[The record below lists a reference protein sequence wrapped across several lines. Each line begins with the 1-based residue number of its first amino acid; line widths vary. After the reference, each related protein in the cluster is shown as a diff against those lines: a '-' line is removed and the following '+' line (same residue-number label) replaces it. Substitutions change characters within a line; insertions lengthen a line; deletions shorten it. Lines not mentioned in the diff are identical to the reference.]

1 MIASKYRLA
10 YIVAAVLILPV
21 MVLLHECGHY
31 FSAQALGFS
40 QYSLSY
46 NSAPVGVA
54 PRRAS
59 ALTQAI
65 PRGGGQLVSL
75 FLVLIA
81 AIAIWWQNRSEMRVF
96 LLLPL
101 ASAVVFAEAS
111 RSLFM
116 FLAHLVFSVWRGRS
130 PLRGFDELSYFVHFF
145 DGPPLVAFMLCLAGV
160 AVPIGALMLSVKQL
174 PERIRKKRVLAW
186 LLVGTLAGYAWYFGL
201 VGPLLLP

>member
-10 YIVAAVLILPV
+10 YIVAAALILPV

-54 PRRAS
+54 PHGAS
-59 ALTQAI
+59 ALRQVI
-65 PRGGGQLVSL
+65 PSGGGQLVSL
-75 FLVLIA
+75 ILVLIA
-81 AIAIWWQNRSEMRVF
+81 AIAIWWQNRSEMRIF

-130 PLRGFDELSYFVHFF
+130 PLRGFDELSYFARAF
-145 DGPPLVAFMLCLAGV
+145 DGPPFVAFVLCLVGV
-160 AVPIGALMLSVKQL
+160 VVPVGALLLSVKQL
-174 PERIRKKRVLAW
+174 PKQIGKGRVLAW
-186 LLVGTLAGYAWYFGL
+186 LFVGTLAGYAWYFGL